1 MSDSPQLQEPSVGRA
16 SKPPE
21 NSIFSIFTS
30 IPTILKLL
38 YFSPKLDPHVLKVF
52 GMILLALL
60 ILVAVGYVSYYTIR
74 ESRKEPPM
82 TADNVALTQGKR
94 MEEIKKEELDGSK
107 SLYKDLIKELGPN
120 EQYLVNL
127 CPLTASLGGY
137 IGGLEKGGPG
147 VFYSDFYIQ
156 NALRAGIRSFVLPIS
171 VYVDDNKTP
180 PNWPY
185 SGDPA
190 IVARDNSGKI
200 ISLNATSVKQVC
212 SDIIRFN
219 SLNPRQSDEPIL
231 LFIMEE
237 KGYLPD
243 SVKEENKY
251 ARILSTLGDEL
262 NVIPESMRLTNL
274 GSYGSGVG
282 SENESTILTQ
292 ITLNQ
297 LKSKIIIFTDFQ
309 TKIGLKP
316 VYSNNNPTL
325 HNFVNFTIKPIIA
338 QNAGLNVGSGAR
350 SLKLSEISGSSV
362 DWKDQTRTVF
372 HIASENYNL
381 TIPDTNLVDGAV
393 KAGVQVTPIPF
404 FTDTLASLKP
414 IWEQWK
420 GYAWRVKE
428 DRYVKPPEVVPAKPS
443 AKMNA
448 RVSEDK
454 QPGQIVVG

>member
-1 MSDSPQLQEPSVGRA
+1 MSASPA
-16 SKPPE
+16 SIEREGKPTE
-21 NSIFSIFTS
+21 NGFFSILS
-30 IPTILKLL
+30 IIPAIPKLL
-38 YFSPKLDPHVLKVF
+38 SDVFLSPKPDPEVLKML
-52 GMILLALL
+52 GWILLGVLVL
-60 ILVAVGYVSYYTIR
+60 IAVGFALYYGIR

-82 TADNVALTQGKR
+82 SAENVALTQGKR
-94 MEEIKKEELDGSK
+94 MEALKKEELDGSK
-107 SLYKDLIKELGPN
+107 SLYKDLIKQLAPN

-127 CPLTASLGGY
+127 CPLTANLGGY
-137 IGGLEKGGPG
+137 IGGLEKDGPG

-156 NALRAGIRSFVLPIS
+156 NALRAGIRSFVLPVS

-190 IVARDNSGKI
+190 VVARDQSGKI
-200 ISLNATSVKQVC
+200 ISLNATSVKQIC

-219 SLNPRQSDEPIL
+219 SLNPTQSDEPIL
-231 LFIMEE
+231 IFILED
-237 KGYLPD
+237 KGHLPD

-251 ARILSTLGDEL
+251 AKILSSLGNEL

-292 ITLNQ
+292 IPLTQ

-338 QNAGLNVGSGAR
+338 QNAGLNVGNGAR
-350 SLKLSEISGSSV
+350 SLNLVDISGSSV
-362 DWKDQTRTVF
+362 DWKDQTRTVY
-372 HIASENYNL
+372 HMASAAYNL
-381 TIPDTNLVDGAV
+381 TIPEANTVDGAV

-404 FTDTLASLKP
+404 FTETVESVKP

-428 DRYVKPPEVVPAKPS
+428 DRYVKPDEVVPAKPS

-448 RVSEDK
+448 RVSVDK
-454 QPGQIVVG
+454 QPGQMVVG